1 MAAALSVLAL
11 FLAIVLAVAAAHK
24 LAERARLTQAT
35 ASLLRLSP
43 ALAMPATMAAAAVEF
58 AAALALL
65 FPASRFAGALLAALL
80 WAGYGAA
87 LVAARRRGDSGI
99 DCGCDFGARR
109 SGIGRFT
116 IARAFALAGA
126 AALLA
131 LSPPVSLSNAGGGID
146 IQSVFAALAFV
157 ALLFAAGELAN
168 LPATSRSA
176 AR

>member
-1 MAAALSVLAL
+1 MSAALSVLAL

-87 LVAARRRGDSGI
+87 LVAARRRGDGGI

-109 SGIGRFT
+109 TGIGRFT

-126 AALLA
+126 AGLLS
-131 LSPPVSLSNAGGGID
+131 LSPAGGGAID
-146 IQSVFAALAFV
+146 IQSIFAALAFV

-168 LPATSRSA
+168 LPANSRSA
-176 AR
+176 TR

>member
-1 MAAALSVLAL
+1 MPAVLSVLAL
-11 FLAIVLAVAAAHK
+11 ALAIVLAVAAAHK
-24 LAERARLTQAT
+24 LAERARLTLAT
-35 ASLLRLSP
+35 AGLLRIAP

-65 FPASRFAGALLAALL
+65 FPASRPAGALLAALL

-87 LVAARRRGDSGI
+87 LLAARRRGDGGL

-116 IARAFALAGA
+116 IARAFALAA
-126 AALLA
+126 AALTLC
-131 LSPPVSLSNAGGGID
+131 LSPAGGGGID
-146 IQSVFAALAFV
+146 VQSVFAALAFV
-157 ALLFAAGELAN
+157 ALLFAAGEIAH

>member
-1 MAAALSVLAL
+1 MSAALSVLAL

-24 LAERARLTQAT
+24 LAERTRLTHAT
-35 ASLLRLSP
+35 ANLLRLSP
-43 ALAMPATMAAAAVEF
+43 AVAMPATMAAAAVEF

-65 FPASRFAGALLAALL
+65 FPASRTTGALLAALL

-87 LVAARRRGDSGI
+87 LVAARRRGDGGI

-109 SGIGRFT
+109 TGIGRFT

-126 AALLA
+126 AGLLS
-131 LSPPVSLSNAGGGID
+131 LSPAGGGAID
-146 IQSVFAALAFV
+146 IQSIFAALAFV

-168 LPATSRSA
+168 LPANSRSA
-176 AR
+176 TR

>member
-1 MAAALSVLAL
+1 MFVVLPVLAL
-11 FLAIVLAVAAAHK
+11 ALAIVLAVAAAHK
-24 LAERARLTQAT
+24 LAERARLTLAT
-35 ASLLRLSP
+35 AGLLRISP
-43 ALAMPATMAAAAVEF
+43 ALAMPATMTAAAVEF

-65 FPASRFAGALLAALL
+65 FPASRPAGALLAALL

-87 LVAARRRGDSGI
+87 LLAARRRGDGGL

-116 IARAFALAGA
+116 IARAFALAA
-126 AALLA
+126 VALTLC
-131 LSPPVSLSNAGGGID
+131 LSPAGGGGFD
-146 IQSVFAALAFV
+146 IQSILAALAFV
-157 ALLFAAGELAN
+157 ALLFAAGEIAH

>member
-1 MAAALSVLAL
+1 MSAAFPVLAL

-24 LAERARLTQAT
+24 LAERTRLTQAT
-35 ASLLRLSP
+35 AGLLRLAP
-43 ALAMPATMAAAAVEF
+43 ALAMPATMAAAAIEF

-65 FPASRFAGALLAALL
+65 FPASRSAGALLAAML

-87 LVAARRRGDSGI
+87 LLAARRRGDGAI

-116 IARAFALAGA
+116 IGRAFALAA
-126 AALLA
+126 AALALC
-131 LSPPVSLSNAGGGID
+131 LSPAGGGDID
-146 IQSVFAALAFV
+146 IQSIFAALAFV
-157 ALLFAAGELAN
+157 VLLFAAGEIAH
-168 LPATSRSA
+168 LPAPSRSA

>member
-1 MAAALSVLAL
+1 MSVVLPVLAL
-11 FLAIVLAVAAAHK
+11 ALAIILAVAAAHK
-24 LAERARLTQAT
+24 LAERARLTLAT
-35 ASLLRLSP
+35 AGLLRISP

-65 FPASRFAGALLAALL
+65 FPASRPAGALLAALL

-87 LVAARRRGDSGI
+87 LLAARRRGDGGL

-116 IARAFALAGA
+116 IARAFALAA
-126 AALLA
+126 AALTLC
-131 LSPPVSLSNAGGGID
+131 LSPAGGGAID
-146 IQSVFAALAFV
+146 AQSIFAALAFV
-157 ALLFAAGELAN
+157 ALLFAAGEIAH
-168 LPATSRSA
+168 LPTIRRSA

>member
-1 MAAALSVLAL
+1 MSVALPVLTL
-11 FLAIVLAVAAAHK
+11 TLAIVLAVAAAHK
-24 LAERARLTQAT
+24 VADRARLTLAT
-35 ASLLRLSP
+35 AGLLRLAP

-65 FPASRFAGALLAALL
+65 FPASRPAGALLAALL

-87 LVAARRRGDSGI
+87 LLAARRRGDGGL

-116 IARAFALAGA
+116 VARAFALAAGA
-126 AALLA
+126 LVLII
-131 LSPPVSLSNAGGGID
+131 SPAGGGGFD
-146 IQSVFAALAFV
+146 IQSILAALAFV
-157 ALLFAAGELAN
+157 ALLFAAGEIAH

>member
-1 MAAALSVLAL
+1 MSAALSILAL
-11 FLAIVLAVAAAHK
+11 FLAIILAAAAAHK
-24 LAERARLTQAT
+24 LAERVRLTQAT
-35 ASLLRLSP
+35 SGLLRLSP
-43 ALAMPATMAAAAVEF
+43 ALAMPATMAAAAIEA
-58 AAALALL
+58 AAALALI

-87 LVAARRRGDSGI
+87 LIAARQRGDSGI

-116 IARAFALAGA
+116 IARAFALAA
-126 AALLA
+126 AALLLC
-131 LSPPVSLSNAGGGID
+131 LSPAGGGDID

-157 ALLFAAGELAN
+157 ALIFAAGELAN
-168 LPATSRSA
+168 LPATSRSV

>member
-1 MAAALSVLAL
+1 MAVALSVLAL

-35 ASLLRLSP
+35 AGLLRLSP
-43 ALAMPATMAAAAVEF
+43 ALAMPATMTAAAVEF

-65 FPASRFAGALLAALL
+65 FPVSRFAGALLAALL

-87 LVAARRRGDSGI
+87 LVAARRRGDGGI

-116 IARAFALAGA
+116 IARAFALACA
-126 AALLA
+126 AALLC
-131 LSPPVSLSNAGGGID
+131 LSPAGGGGID

-157 ALLFAAGELAN
+157 ALLFAAGELAI